1 MMIRK
6 EMVRTLEFDRILQE
20 ISRYCHSGASRD
32 VVLGLLPLAEEEAIA
47 ARFGRVEEIRNLVSQ
62 GISLRISSFEDV
74 RPILEKLR
82 PLGAVLAPLE
92 LVAFIPLL
100 ENLAAIAGQLA
111 YRNDIPLLRQ
121 LAGSV
126 SGFPDILD
134 PLKRSLD
141 SEGNILDTASRLLF
155 ELRTRKRSLTAR
167 IRKRLEEIVRERD
180 ITVFL
185 QDDFVTQR
193 GGRWVIPVRMD
204 SKGQVPGVVHDVS
217 NSGETAFMEPLEI
230 IGLANELEN
239 LTAEEKVEEIRILRE
254 ICGWIREDSDQIE
267 EQQAILIHLDLLNSI
282 AVFANSIEAEVPR
295 IGAGLPLR
303 LKQARHPILLLLQRE
318 GSLAKTVP
326 LDLSLGDEDSV
337 MIITGPNAGGKT
349 IALKTTGLLFLMA
362 LSGIPVPADGSS
374 SFPLITSLLVDI
386 GDEQSIQSSLSTFSA
401 HVANISAILSQ
412 AGKHSVILLDELGTG
427 TEPVQGAA
435 LACAVLQELQEK
447 GALVLATTHL
457 TDIVGFVHRREG
469 MVNASMEFD
478 RETFTPLYRLKRGE
492 PGQSHALEIAR
503 KYGLPGSVIERA
515 HGMIGR
521 MESEFHALLDDLKE
535 QRRNYEETL
544 SDLQRR
550 VREVAEQEALLESR
564 RAGWDRERREALEK
578 AYQNAKEV
586 VSGVKRELNAILEEA
601 KRERSRTAMKKLA
614 VVEEQVET
622 KLREFEPS
630 SGLTIDQVHEGET
643 VFVRTIG
650 FDAVVLK
657 VDGKTGRIRLQ
668 AAGKELEVPVTDL
681 GKRTGAPPPAAKRAR
696 RKGAEE
702 QEAEREETPL
712 QLHLIGLRVED
723 ALTKLEPFL
732 NHASLDGLGEVRI
745 VHGKGT
751 GALKRAVREYL
762 EGHALV
768 ASFRDGEPFEGG
780 AGATVVKIR

>member
-1 MMIRK
+1 MIRK

-20 ISRYCHSGASRD
+20 ISRYCHSGVSRD
-32 VVLGLLPLAEEEAIA
+32 AVLDILPLPEEAAIA
-47 ARFGRVEEIRNLVSQ
+47 GRFGMVEEIRNLSAQ
-62 GISLRISSFEDV
+62 GIALRISSFEDV
-74 RPILEKLR
+74 GPVLEKLR
-82 PLGAVLAPLE
+82 PVGSVLAPLE
-92 LVAFIPLL
+92 LVYFIPLL
-100 ENLAAIAGQLA
+100 RTLAAIATQLA
-111 YRNDIPLLRQ
+111 YRTDIPLLRQ
-121 LAGSV
+121 LAGSIT
-126 SGFPDILD
+126 GFPDILD
-134 PLKRSLD
+134 PLERSLD

-230 IGLANELEN
+230 IGLSNELEN

-254 ICGWIREDSDQIE
+254 ICSWIREDAEQIE
-267 EQQAILIHLDLLNSI
+267 VQLAILVHLDLLNSI
-282 AVFANSIEAEVPR
+282 SSFANSIEAEVPR
-295 IGAGLPLR
+295 IAAGLPL
-303 LKQARHPILLLLQRE
+303 QLQRE
-318 GSLAKTVP
+318 GSLGKTVP

-337 MIITGPNAGGKT
+337 MVITGPNAGGKT

-374 SFPLITSLLVDI
+374 SFPFINSLLVDI

-401 HVANISAILSQ
+401 HVANISSILAQ
-412 AGKHSVILLDELGTG
+412 AGKQSVILLDELGTG

-435 LACAVLQELQEK
+435 LACAVLQDLQEK

-457 TDIVGFVHRREG
+457 TDIVGFVHRRDG
-469 MVNASMEFD
+469 MVNASMEFE
-478 RETFTPLYRLKRGE
+478 RETFTPLYRLKKGE

-521 MESEFHALLDDLKE
+521 MESEFHALLDDLKG
-535 QRRNYEETL
+535 QRKKYEETL
-544 SDLQRR
+544 SDLERR
-550 VREVAEQEALLESR
+550 VREVAEQEAQLELR

-578 AYQNAKEV
+578 AYQNSKEV
-586 VSGVKRELNAILEEA
+586 VAGVKRELNAILEEA
-601 KRERSRTAMKKLA
+601 KRERSRTSMKKLV
-614 VVEEQVET
+614 VVEEQVEK
-622 KLREFEPS
+622 KLRDFDPT
-630 SGLTIDQVHEGET
+630 SGLTIEQVREGDA

-657 VDGKTGRIRLQ
+657 VDLKTGRIRVQ

-681 GKRTGAPPPAAKRAR
+681 GKRTGAVPQVAKKSR
-696 RKGAEE
+696 RRDAEGK
-702 QEAEREETPL
+702 EAEREETPL
-712 QLHLIGLRVED
+712 QLHLIGLRVEE

-732 NHASLDGLGEVRI
+732 NHASLDGINEVRI

-751 GALKRAVREYL
+751 GALMRGVREYL
-762 EGHALV
+762 EGHPLV

>member
-1 MMIRK
+1 MIRK

-20 ISRYCHSGASRD
+20 IARYCHSGASRD
-32 VVLGLLPLAEEEAIA
+32 AVLDILPLPEEDAIA
-47 ARFGRVEEIRNLVSQ
+47 GRFGLVEEIRALTSQ
-62 GISLRISSFEDV
+62 GIALRISTFEDV
-74 RPILEKLR
+74 IPVLEKLR
-82 PLGAVLAPLE
+82 PVGAVLAPLE
-92 LVAFIPLL
+92 LVGFIPLL
-100 ENLAAIAGQLA
+100 RTLAAIATQIA
-111 YRNDIPLLRQ
+111 YRTDIPRLRE

-126 SGFPDILD
+126 TGFPDILD
-134 PLKRSLD
+134 PLERSLD

-155 ELRTRKRSLTAR
+155 DLRTRKRTLTAR

-254 ICGWIREDSDQIE
+254 ICSWIREDSDQIE
-267 EQQAILIHLDLLNSI
+267 GQLAILIHLDLLNSI
-282 AVFANSIEAEVPR
+282 TSFADSIEAEVPR
-295 IGAGLPLR
+295 IAVGLPLR
-303 LKQARHPILLLLQRE
+303 LVQARHPILLLLQRE
-318 GSLAKTVP
+318 GSLSRTVP

-362 LSGIPVPADGSS
+362 LSGIPVPANGSS
-374 SFPLITSLLVDI
+374 SFPFITSLLVDI

-401 HVANISAILSQ
+401 HVANISSILGQ
-412 AGKHSVILLDELGTG
+412 AGKNSVILLDELGTG

-521 MESEFHALLDDLKE
+521 MESEFHSLLDDLKA
-535 QRRNYEETL
+535 QRRKYEETL
-544 SDLQRR
+544 SDLERR
-550 VREVAEQEALLESR
+550 VREVAGQEALLETR
-564 RAGWDRERREALEK
+564 RAGWDRERRESLEK
-578 AYQNAKEV
+578 AYRTSKDIVA
-586 VSGVKRELNAILEEA
+586 GVKRELNAILEEA
-601 KRERSRTAMKKLA
+601 KRERSRTSMKKLV
-614 VVEEQVET
+614 VVEAQVEA
-622 KLREFEPS
+622 KLREFDPA
-630 SGLTIDQVHEGET
+630 SGLSIDQVREGDA

-650 FDAVVLK
+650 FDAVVQK
-657 VDGKTGRIRLQ
+657 VDVKTGRIRVQ

-681 GKRTGAPPPAAKRAR
+681 GKRTGAAPQAAKKSR
-696 RKGAEE
+696 RKDAEGK
-702 QEAEREETPL
+702 EAEREETPL

-732 NHASLDGLGEVRI
+732 NHASLDGIGEVRI

-751 GALKRAVREYL
+751 GALMRGVRDYL
-762 EGHALV
+762 AGHPLV

>member
-111 YRNDIPLLRQ
+111 YRTDIPLLRQ

-267 EQQAILIHLDLLNSI
+267 GQQAILIHLDLLNSI

-601 KRERSRTAMKKLA
+601 KRERSRTAMKKLV

-630 SGLTIDQVHEGET
+630 AGLTIDQVREGDT

-668 AAGKELEVPVTDL
+668 AAGKELEVPATDL
-681 GKRTGAPPPAAKRAR
+681 GKRSGAPPPAAKRAR

-702 QEAEREETPL
+702 QEAAREETPL
-712 QLHLIGLRVED
+712 QLHLIGQRVED

-732 NHASLDGLGEVRI
+732 NHASLDGIGEVRI

-768 ASFRDGEPFEGG
+768 ASVRDGEPFEGG

>member
-1 MMIRK
+1 VMIRK

-32 VVLGLLPLAEEEAIA
+32 AVLAILPFPAEEAIA
-47 ARFGRVEEIRNLVSQ
+47 GRFGMVEEIRNLTSQ
-62 GISLRISSFEDV
+62 GIALRISSFEDV
-74 RPILEKLR
+74 RPVLEKLR
-82 PLGAVLAPLE
+82 PVGSVLSPLE

-100 ENLAAIAGQLA
+100 RTLAAIATQLSF
-111 YRNDIPLLRQ
+111 RSDIPLLLE

-134 PLKRSLD
+134 PLERSLD

-155 ELRTRKRSLTAR
+155 DLRTRKRSLTAR

-230 IGLANELEN
+230 IGLSNELEN

-254 ICGWIREDSDQIE
+254 ICSWIREDSDQIAA
-267 EQQAILIHLDLLNSI
+267 QFAILVHLDLLNSI
-282 AVFANSIEAEVPR
+282 ASFATSIEAEVPR
-295 IGAGLPLR
+295 IGAGLQLQ

-337 MIITGPNAGGKT
+337 MVITGPNAGGKT

-374 SFPLITSLLVDI
+374 SFPFITSLLVDI

-401 HVANISAILSQ
+401 HVANISSILGQ
-412 AGKHSVILLDELGTG
+412 AGRSSVILLDELGTG

-435 LACAVLQELQEK
+435 LACAVLQDLQEK

-457 TDIVGFVHRREG
+457 TDIIGFVHRRDG

-515 HGMIGR
+515 QGMIGR
-521 MESEFHALLDDLKE
+521 MESEFHALLDDLKA
-535 QRRNYEETL
+535 QRRKYEETL
-544 SDLQRR
+544 SDMERR
-550 VREVAEQEALLESR
+550 VREVAEQEALLEAR
-564 RAGWDRERREALEK
+564 RAGWDRERRESLEK
-578 AYQNAKEV
+578 AYQNSKDIVA
-586 VSGVKRELNAILEEA
+586 GVKRELNAILEEA
-601 KRERSRTAMKKLA
+601 KRERSRTSMKKL
-614 VVEEQVET
+614 VVIEEQVEK
-622 KLREFEPS
+622 KLREFDPA
-630 SGLTIDQVHEGET
+630 SGLTIDQVREGDV

-650 FDAVVLK
+650 FDAVVQK
-657 VDGKTGRIRLQ
+657 VDVKTARIRVQ

-681 GKRTGAPPPAAKRAR
+681 GKRTGAAPQVAKKSR
-696 RKGAEE
+696 RKAAEGK
-702 QEAEREETPL
+702 EAEREETPL

-732 NHASLDGLGEVRI
+732 NHASLDGINEVRI

-751 GALKRAVREYL
+751 GALMRGVREYL
-762 EGHALV
+762 EGHPLV

-780 AGATVVKIR
+780 AGATVVKIK

>member
-20 ISRYCHSGASRD
+20 IARYCHSGASRD
-32 VVLGLLPLAEEEAIA
+32 AVLDILPLPEEDAIA
-47 ARFGRVEEIRNLVSQ
+47 GRFGLVEEIRALTSQ
-62 GISLRISSFEDV
+62 GIALRISTFEDV
-74 RPILEKLR
+74 IPVLEKLR
-82 PLGAVLAPLE
+82 PVGAVLAPLE
-92 LVAFIPLL
+92 LVGFIPLL
-100 ENLAAIAGQLA
+100 RTLAAIATQIA
-111 YRNDIPLLRQ
+111 YRTDIPRLRE

-126 SGFPDILD
+126 TGFPDILD
-134 PLKRSLD
+134 PLERSLD

-155 ELRTRKRSLTAR
+155 DLRTRKRTLTAR

-254 ICGWIREDSDQIE
+254 ICSWIREDSDQIE
-267 EQQAILIHLDLLNSI
+267 EQLAILIHLDLLNSI
-282 AVFANSIEAEVPR
+282 ASFADSIEAEVPR
-295 IGAGLPLR
+295 IAVGVPLR
-303 LKQARHPILLLLQRE
+303 LVQARHPILLLLQRE
-318 GSLAKTVP
+318 GSLSRTVP

-362 LSGIPVPADGSS
+362 LSGIPVPAHGSS
-374 SFPLITSLLVDI
+374 SFPFITSLLVDI

-401 HVANISAILSQ
+401 HVANISSILGQ
-412 AGKHSVILLDELGTG
+412 AGKNSVILLDELGTG

-447 GALVLATTHL
+447 GSLVLATTHL

-521 MESEFHALLDDLKE
+521 MESEFHSLLDDLKA
-535 QRRNYEETL
+535 QRRKYEETL
-544 SDLQRR
+544 SDLERR
-550 VREVAEQEALLESR
+550 VREVAGQEALLETR
-564 RAGWDRERREALEK
+564 RAGWDRERRESLEK
-578 AYQNAKEV
+578 AYRTSKDIVA
-586 VSGVKRELNAILEEA
+586 GVKRELNAILEEA
-601 KRERSRTAMKKLA
+601 KRERSRTSMKKLV
-614 VVEEQVET
+614 VVEAQVEA
-622 KLREFEPS
+622 KLREFDPA
-630 SGLTIDQVHEGET
+630 SGLSIDQVREGDA

-650 FDAVVLK
+650 FDAVVQK
-657 VDGKTGRIRLQ
+657 VDVKTGRIRVQ

-681 GKRTGAPPPAAKRAR
+681 GKRTGAAPQAAKKSR
-696 RKGAEE
+696 RKDAEGK
-702 QEAEREETPL
+702 EAEREETPL

-732 NHASLDGLGEVRI
+732 NHASLDGIGEVRI

-751 GALKRAVREYL
+751 GALMRGVRDYL
-762 EGHALV
+762 AGHPLV

-780 AGATVVKIR
+780 AGATVVKIK